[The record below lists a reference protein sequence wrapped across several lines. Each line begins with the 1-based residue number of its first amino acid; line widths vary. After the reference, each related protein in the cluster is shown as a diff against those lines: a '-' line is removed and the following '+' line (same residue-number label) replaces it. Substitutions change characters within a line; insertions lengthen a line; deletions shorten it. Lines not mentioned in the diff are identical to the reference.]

1 MTVQMTDVWAGYGSG
16 VVLHG
21 VTIAL
26 PGRGLVA
33 VLGRNGAGKTTMLR
47 VVTGL
52 LPAAKGDVIVL
63 GHDVRRVRTE
73 QLARAGVA
81 YMAQEGGVFNSLTV
95 GENLMLAGRNGI
107 ERVLDLFPAL
117 RARARQR
124 AGTLSGGERKMLGLA
139 RILASDPKLCLLDE
153 PTEGLWEDV
162 VEDITAILGQ
172 LKRDRAVLLVEQNL
186 RMALG
191 VADYVYVLAGG
202 RIAVEGTPEQVQRQR
217 DLEHFVT
224 I

>member
-1 MTVQMTDVWAGYGSG
+1 MTDVWAGYGSG

-52 LPAAKGDVIVL
+52 LPVAKGDVTVL

-139 RILASDPKLCLLDE
+139 RILASDPKVCLLDE